1 MKRLYVHMYELDC
14 YKKFVELYC
23 VIYFL
28 MNYLYIIQSNEIE
41 NQLSIITH
49 NTYLLYLKI
58 KNLGKVKIYQDDI
71 NNTIYDSTKNYVFV
85 QMNQRFSSI
94 KISI

>member
-28 MNYLYIIQSNEIE
+28 MNYLFQSNWKSIKYIII
-41 NQLSIITH
+41 H
-49 NTYLLYLKI
+49 NTYLLNLKI
-58 KNLGKVKIYQDDI
+58 KNLGEIKIYQDGI
-71 NNTIYDSTKNYVFV
+71 NNTIYDSTKNCVFV
-85 QMNQRFSSI
+85 QRDFHLL
-94 KISI
+94 K